1 MSEPLNLLIIGRVI
15 HRLTGEGLPALQI
28 QAMLHPAGE
37 PEEVGS
43 TVSAADGNFQMEM
56 DDDVVRPL
64 LESGGGLSIRVSDS
78 TALLLAT
85 SPDAWKPS
93 MAGVL
98 LTLRVGDPKVGEVE
112 EAQTPLIS
120 GTVRT
125 ADKQPLPEA
134 LVRLRLHTD
143 LGLVAT
149 DLAAAM
155 TDSKGEF
162 SLRYRLPTGAE
173 DAPPLLRLV
182 VELGE
187 EEVAA
192 SSLLKA
198 PPSTL
203 RVEVTVPGASAEAP
217 KPITKFEEKVAPFL
231 VGHNL
236 AELTKVEVG
245 VIASDAKVSPVFL
258 QKAVDAELLVAK
270 FEAQSLTLERP
281 IIQALLNQGLP
292 PDGLGLALSN
302 SAMMQSAWGQAV
314 KDGDLGSGAAP
325 EINTFL
331 EKATAIGAAQ
341 AIGTL
346 GAPTV
351 LRKVLPEELS
361 DAQRLVIAETWITN
375 SRNRTTESIW
385 PVLQAHSLF
394 MDPADAE
401 LLDQAE
407 YSFQL
412 GDLTDWNDPVVSKLR
427 GAVSDTPSLAGR
439 TQEWWSTQLTDLHS
453 VTSAETWLPPGLGSI
468 GDRIEKYA
476 NDLRSKVDKA
486 LPKEQVK
493 RYVADSTSVSEE
505 VKEFFEDPTFAD
517 FDIRFDQVDGYL
529 AENDPSN
536 TVTPAAREEIKKI
549 QKTAQVTQD
558 HKVIE
563 LLEEAEVGS
572 VADLAK
578 MPDEE
583 FEGRVLAL
591 AASPEVAVAT
601 NDARH
606 ASATEDLMES
616 YVRLAGGSASGPM
629 PMFDQVPVQVQTL
642 FGSLA
647 GCACEACLSAL
658 SPSAYLVELAA
669 YLRDGF
675 SVDAATGM
683 WSSVWHKITQPVPGI
698 PNPLERQRREDLL
711 LTPLTCAATQTPQPH
726 IDLVNELLERHV
738 PLLGS
743 WGPASVYRTIDLASV
758 DPLLDPTDTSAVPP
772 SLPLRPDATADEL
785 AAYPLDTWYPA
796 LRVLA
801 RNDVRTSFT
810 HPFDRPTAESRLY
823 LSDVGSSLANL
834 LLLPVAA
841 AESRFPS
848 ELTSVEPIHLLLNAV
863 ERLGMTYAEANVFG
877 AAATPHSSPTGGD
890 AWRFGLTGD
899 GRFAE
904 DLGTEGQPH
913 ILVKGL
919 LERLHI
925 TWEHLLRVIGSRYVR
940 RFSALEEPPELP
952 PGCDLTGVVLV
963 PGDALPSGTFTEP
976 LDFRAAF
983 LEGLHRFL
991 RLQHRLGWEPEVLDA
1006 ALDLFLPQDPEATA
1020 VQGISNA
1027 AWWAL
1032 AETQDLARAL
1042 RLKPIELL
1050 ALWSPV
1056 PSNASTLAV
1065 FVLPLP
1071 EGSLWEQVFEKG
1083 PVRQASD
1090 AVFAQIRTTGA
1101 ILVAEEPRELTE
1113 LEQRALARAL
1123 GLRLTDLLALRPAAE
1138 GPLVADRGRIWKL
1151 WARARVA
1158 RSMGL
1163 PIAEAVWW
1171 ISILAPPGG
1180 DADPT
1185 GESGWLRLREL
1196 LKMVAF
1202 ARTARA
1208 PIADVAYLLVH
1219 DVAARSRFILSGDR
1233 ANATLTSLRAA
1244 LKQVVADTAPFRLQV
1259 VPESIEEA
1267 AWVPSLARFTTHEA
1281 ATRVFELLDAEEAL
1295 TSETDTRE
1303 GFLRE
1308 VLGRV
1313 LWDHEIAALLAIA
1326 VDENASAARRQFVA
1340 QRLVRLSN
1348 IPDLPVP
1355 SSQTARP
1362 RNEAPEGDASILA
1375 RRVLDAA
1382 VSPSWAPTEIETFR
1396 AKVTAFLG
1404 RLDVFGAPG
1413 ALSAPDDETVCDAA
1427 FGEGFYEDLAAMSHA
1442 AQEDIDARFD
1452 TVVRMCL
1459 LRQYLLALP
1468 RLDVGGVVMQP
1479 TSVLAA
1485 LHVNDAFTAPL
1496 QTPAVAGLSAFLTTP
1511 FWTVV
1516 SGLPASSFAE
1526 REVRREYLLV
1536 ALDGLRGE
1544 LDSSQRDAVRRSLQG
1559 LAEEVWGAPLPTNA
1573 AELAARFAAGLQP
1586 ADDAALASVFGATD
1600 LTDLGVEEAENV
1612 ETEWLVAP
1620 TSFADRRN
1628 RGYAWLL
1635 RAALLFRDRLRD
1647 FGLER
1652 QLTHVLADGL
1662 NVSTARCEM
1671 LLGPEG
1677 LGVIDSVSGT
1687 ELASLYFLSPDFI
1700 LLPALESTPL
1710 ERERLERIWKAARA
1724 AEMLRLTD
1732 AELGRYNVGAELE
1745 LLELRKLPV
1754 SAGMIEADR
1763 TDAAWRLLDT
1773 WEALSFRTLIQ
1784 DPERTVFDLI
1794 AAIAPSAGSDDEDR
1808 AVIAE
1813 LTGWA
1818 HLQPPPDPD
1827 GLFGVAYTAVS
1838 YVAVSR
1844 RVRRR
1849 MAIESAATALA
1860 VPPTMVLDWAVQFA
1874 STVTDSFTHRLA
1886 VTQGIRQSM
1895 RSRFGDAAWLTRS
1908 KPLIDQLREMQRD
1921 ALADFH
1927 CQRQSFLDRNS
1938 LFGWLLIDTEMSC
1951 CMQTTRVLFATA
1963 AVQTAI
1969 QRSLMGLEEGAAP
1982 RPGYARRWEWMKQY
1996 RVWEANRKVFLYP
2009 ENWLDPSLRRDK
2021 TFLFRSLEDTLQQ
2034 SQLSDADLSKAI
2046 ASYLS
2051 GLDRI
2056 SRLDVRALT
2065 VDTPEGGEETLHLV
2079 ARTMSLPHE
2088 YFYRRRVGGLRWT
2101 PWERLDIQI
2110 AGTAHTLIVLHGVL
2124 HLFWTE
2130 IGGDSDDTQ
2139 SSMVAA
2145 QRNTPPQERAEPG
2158 ISVRVGYTRKENGG
2172 WAPPRVSKDSQRI
2185 ELDPDSA
2192 VTVDSWYA
2200 GDRRGRNLIIR
2211 ATPVSGQ
2218 SGDSVAISVFHSVNY
2233 FISEATGVLFTRP
2246 RALFVMKE
2254 CSGEIERILQKQR
2267 AWDPRDFSARLN
2279 FPVKALSDSGSH
2291 YYLNDDQLETWDNT
2305 SIPVSLYTGPLTDFV
2320 PAMTVP
2326 RVSLPNILP
2335 EDSVH
2340 YQFRLT
2346 VDQSRLDFDFLGHL
2360 RPGKPVILNDG
2371 HRSFIIELTDALNC
2385 SDCTQDTSPG
2395 LSSGGSK
2402 LPDHLLPK
2410 SFPETEG
2417 ALVAS
2422 TAYSSDSK
2430 DLAISGKNTEANVV
2444 EPAQKDSLAFKGAPS
2459 PRPTSRMQLH
2469 ISSLSHPGVCS
2480 LLARLNRG
2488 SVKDLFTLDTQFP
2501 VEMLP
2506 RDGGR
2511 FVPKNLND
2519 VYSFQVPEDDAPS
2532 DDLNFSPGG
2541 PYGIYNWEVF
2551 FHAPFRIACMLNEDQ
2566 QFERA
2571 QQWFHFIFD
2580 PNAVK
2585 MEVPEAFGSEEL
2597 GGEGSLRRCW
2607 RFRPFFLAESGA
2619 AANDLLALVDPRNHE
2634 DSVRQARQRVAQQI
2648 AVWLENP
2655 FDPHAIAVFRERAF
2669 QIAVVFRYIDN
2680 LLDWGDQLFQRG
2692 TRESINEATQLYVL
2706 ASELLGQRPTTLRR
2720 DETPEIQTL
2729 QEALDS
2735 SSSSK
2740 FLGGAGKGC
2749 CAPRFNASDV
2759 LAMLGRWSEF
2769 CVPPNEQLTTY
2780 WDRVADRLFKIRHC
2794 LDIEGVRRD
2803 LPLFEPP
2810 IDPALLVRAL
2820 AAGVDIGSALR
2831 DVAPSL
2837 PTFRFQVLLQRAV
2850 DFTGDVKYLSG
2861 QLLSAFEKRDA
2872 EALSRLRAGHERSM
2886 LEANVV
2892 IRELQIEESARQR
2905 ESLLDSRNMAA
2916 RRERYY
2922 RDKPFMN
2929 AYEIAAM
2936 SAQAVSVG
2944 LQTAA
2949 QVMSLTAAT
2958 ASAFPDLM
2966 FGWAGMGPAKLFK
2979 TGGSSYAA
2987 ASSNAGQALSIASS
3001 IASYLGSSFATLGGY
3016 DHRHDDW
3023 MFQANMALNEIVQID
3038 KQIQAAQIRETIARH
3053 ERDNLR
3059 RQITNA
3065 AEVEEELRSKFTNV
3079 ELYDWMARQVSTI
3092 LFQSYQMALDLARRA
3107 ERAYRFERLDDSAQ
3121 FITADSWDSRQRGLL
3136 AGERLHLQLRRMEKA
3151 YLESERREYELTR
3164 HISLIQLNPVA
3175 LLQLRENGECEF
3187 DLPETFFDR
3196 DHPGHYHRRI
3206 KSVSVSIPAVIGP
3219 YGGVHA
3225 RLTLLSSVIRRR
3237 AELGDDSSEAGLSPE
3252 GRLIVRDIVPAQS
3265 IVTSSGQS
3273 DSGMFQLDFRSE
3285 KVLPFEG
3292 AGAVGRW
3299 RLEIDPQ
3306 AQSFDTRTMTDVILH
3321 LQYTARDGG
3330 SVFAGRVRE
3339 ALLEAELESGR
3350 TYMVSLAQS
3359 APDALH
3365 AFRTSADDERRV
3377 LVLPALGSLIG
3388 FLPRGVRAEFRT
3400 FHGFFAMRAPN
3411 AAVVP
3416 TVGVELFH
3424 DLESAEGEP
3433 VLDSALVDF
3442 QHGMRLAPGAAFAFE
3457 TVGEISSLQDDPAPV
3472 LVLDGA
3478 LGSDPLDALLD
3489 VILLLHVS
3497 LVREH

>member
-1 MSEPLNLLIIGRVI
+1 MSESLDLFINGRVV
-15 HRLTGEGLPALQI
+15 HRLTGEGLIGLQI
-28 QAMLHPAGE
+28 QAMRHPEGE
-37 PEEVGS
+37 ASVEVGT
-43 TVSAADGNFQMEM
+43 TVSGADGGFQIAVE
-56 DDDVVRPL
+56 DEDVRL
-64 LESGGGLSIRVSDS
+64 LLDSSSGLSIRVSDS
-78 TALLLAT
+78 TTLLLAT
-85 SPDAWKPS
+85 SPDTWKPS
-93 MAGVL
+93 TAGVL
-98 LTLRVGDPKVGEVE
+98 LKLHVGDPKVGEVE
-112 EAQTPLIS
+112 QSQTPLIS

-125 ADKQPLPEA
+125 ADKHPLPEA
-134 LVRLRLHTD
+134 LVRLRLHTN

-173 DAPPLLRLV
+173 DTPPLLRLV
-182 VELGE
+182 VELE
-187 EEVAA
+187 DEEVAA

-203 RVEVTVPGASAEAP
+203 RVEITVPGASAVAP
-217 KPITKFEEKVAPFL
+217 KPITKFEEKVAPYL

-245 VIASDAKVSPVFL
+245 VIASDAKVSPVLL

-302 SAMMQSAWGQAV
+302 SATMQSAWGQAV
-314 KDGDLGSGAAP
+314 KDGDLASGAAP

-341 AIGTL
+341 AIGTTEE
-346 GAPTV
+346 PTV
-351 LRKVLPEELS
+351 LRKALPTELN
-361 DAQRLVIAETWITN
+361 DAQRQAIAQAWIINT
-375 SRNRTTESIW
+375 RNGTSEEIW
-385 PVLQAHSLF
+385 PSLSTHSAF
-394 MDPADAE
+394 GDPPDTE
-401 LLDQAE
+401 LVEQVKF
-407 YSFQL
+407 SFQL
-412 GDLTDWNDPVVSKLR
+412 GDLTDWNDPVISKLR
-427 GAVSDTPSLAGR
+427 GVVSDTPSLAGQ
-439 TQEWWSTQLTDLHS
+439 TQEWWSTQLNDLHA
-453 VTSAETWLPPGLGSI
+453 VTPAETWLPPDLGSI
-468 GDRIEKYA
+468 EDRIEKYA

-493 RYVADSTSVSEE
+493 RYVAESTSVSEE
-505 VKEFFEDPTFAD
+505 VKDFFVDSAFDD

-529 AENDPSN
+529 ATHDPTN
-536 TVTPAAREEIKKI
+536 MVTTAAREEIKKI

-563 LLEEAEVGS
+563 LLEEAGIDS
-572 VADLAK
+572 VSDLAK
-578 MPDEE
+578 MPDDD
-583 FEGRVLAL
+583 FKHRVQ
-591 AASPEVAVAT
+591 ASEAPPEVARAT
-601 NDARH
+601 QAARDA
-606 ASATEDLMES
+606 STLEVSTEL
-616 YVRLAGGSASGPM
+616 YVQMAGGSASGPM
-629 PMFDQVPVQVQTL
+629 FDQVPVEVQTL
-642 FGSLA
+642 FGSLG

-658 SPSAYLVELAA
+658 SPSAYLVELTA

-675 SVDAATGM
+675 SVGGV
-683 WSSVWHKITQPVPGI
+683 WSSVWQKITRPELPGS
-698 PNPLERQRREDLL
+698 PDPFHRLRREDLL
-711 LTPLTCAATQTPQPH
+711 LTPLSCAATQTPQPH
-726 IDLVNELLERHV
+726 IDLINELLERHV
-738 PLLGS
+738 YLVDFG
-743 WGPASVYRTIDLASV
+743 GFAENYRQLEMSPV
-758 DPLLDPTDTSAVPP
+758 DPLLDPIIASESPPP

-796 LRVLA
+796 LRLLA
-801 RNDVRTSFT
+801 RDKIRTSFA
-810 HPFDRPTAESRLY
+810 HPFDRPSVESRLY
-823 LSDVGSSLANL
+823 LSDVGTSLAHL
-834 LLLPVAA
+834 LQLPVAA
-841 AESRFPS
+841 GESRFPDD
-848 ELTSVEPIHLLLNAV
+848 LEPFRLNSL
-863 ERLGMTYAEANVFG
+863 ERLGMTNAEALPFEDFPITT
-877 AAATPHSSPTGGD
+877 ARMTD
-890 AWRFGLTGD
+890 AWRFGIGTD
-899 GRFAE
+899 GRFGE
-904 DLGTEGQPH
+904 DLGPDTSASV
-913 ILVKGL
+913 LAKGL
-919 LERLHI
+919 LERLHLS
-925 TWEHLLRVIGSRYVR
+925 WEQLVRVVGTRYVQ
-940 RFSALEEPPELP
+940 RFSAATIPELP
-952 PGCDLTGVVLV
+952 GDCDLTDLEISPGPAV
-963 PGDALPSGTFTEP
+963 PGHASDVVTGLEQRSW
-976 LDFRAAF
+976 F

-991 RLQHRLGWEPEVLDA
+991 RLQHRLGWDPEVLDA
-1006 ALDLFLPQDPEATA
+1006 ALDLFAPLVPDAPARRTLDA
-1020 VQGISNA
+1020 A

-1032 AETQDLARAL
+1032 AETQELARAL

-1056 PSNASTLAV
+1056 PSDNPTNAI
-1065 FVLPLP
+1065 FVMPLP

-1083 PVRQASD
+1083 PVRQESD
-1090 AVFAQIRTTGA
+1090 AVFAEIRTEGA
-1101 ILVAEEPRELTE
+1101 ILVAEEPRALTE
-1113 LEQRALARAL
+1113 LEQRVLARAL
-1123 GLRLTDLLALRPAAE
+1123 GLRLPDLLALRPAAE
-1138 GPLVADRGRIWKL
+1138 GPLVADRGQIWKL

-1171 ISILAPPGG
+1171 LSILAPPG
-1180 DADPT
+1180 DAADPT

-1196 LKMVAF
+1196 LRMVAF

-1219 DVAARSRFILSGDR
+1219 DAAARSRLILSEDQ
-1233 ANATLTSLRAA
+1233 ATKVLSSLREA
-1244 LKQVVADTAPFRLQV
+1244 LKQVVAETAPFRLEV
-1259 VPESIEEA
+1259 APESIAEA

-1281 ATRVFELLDAEEAL
+1281 ATRVFELLDAEESL
-1295 TSETDTRE
+1295 TSGTDSRE

-1313 LWDHEIAALLAIA
+1313 LWDHEVDALIAIT
-1326 VDENASAARRQFVA
+1326 VDPSASVARRQFVA
-1340 QRLVRLSN
+1340 QRLVRLST

-1355 SSQTARP
+1355 SPQGARP
-1362 RNEAPEGDASILA
+1362 KNETPEGDASILA

-1382 VSPSWAPTEIETFR
+1382 VSPSWTPAAIETFR
-1396 AKVTAFLG
+1396 AKVAAFLG

-1413 ALSAPDDETVCDAA
+1413 ALSAPDDETVCDVA
-1427 FGEGFYEDLAAMSHA
+1427 FGEGFYEDLSAMIHA
-1442 AQEDIDARFD
+1442 TQEDIDARFD

-1459 LRQYLLALP
+1459 LRRHLLALP
-1468 RLDVGGVVMQP
+1468 QFDLGEDEMEP
-1479 TSVLAA
+1479 MSVLAA
-1485 LHVNDAFTAPL
+1485 LHVSDAFTAPL
-1496 QTPAVAGLSAFLTTP
+1496 QTPAVVGLSAFLTTP
-1511 FWTVV
+1511 FWAVV
-1516 SGLPASSFAE
+1516 ASLPASSFAE

-1544 LDSSQRDAVRRSLQG
+1544 LDSNQRDAVRRSLQG
-1559 LAEEVWGAPLPTNA
+1559 LAEEVWDTPLPTNV

-1586 ADDAALASVFGATD
+1586 SDNTALASVFGEDD
-1600 LTDLGVEEAENV
+1600 LTDLAVEEAENV
-1612 ETEWLVAP
+1612 ETEWSVVP

-1628 RGYAWLL
+1628 RSYTWLL
-1635 RAALLFRDRLRD
+1635 RGTLLFRDRLRD

-1652 QLTHVLADGL
+1652 QLTNILADGL
-1662 NVSTARCEM
+1662 NVSTTRSEL

-1677 LGVIDSVSGT
+1677 LGVIDAVDAPT
-1687 ELASLYFLSPDFI
+1687 FARDYFLSPDFI
-1700 LLPALESTPL
+1700 LATEPVPMPTVLQ
-1710 ERERLERIWKAARA
+1710 RLERLWKAARA
-1724 AEMLRLTD
+1724 TEMLRLTD
-1732 AELGRYNVGAELE
+1732 AELGRYNVGAELD

-1754 SAGMIEADR
+1754 ASGMSEEDR

-1784 DPERTVFDLI
+1784 DPDRTVFDLI
-1794 AAIAPSAGSDDEDR
+1794 EAIAPSAGSSDEDR
-1808 AVIAE
+1808 AVIAD

-1818 HLQPPPDPD
+1818 HLQPPPDSD
-1827 GLFGVAYTAVS
+1827 ELFDVAYTAVS

-1860 VPPTMVLDWAVQFA
+1860 VPPTVVLAWGAEFA
-1874 STVTDSFTHRLA
+1874 ETDTEADPFTHRLA
-1886 VTQGIRQSM
+1886 VTQGIRQSL

-1908 KPLIDQLREMQRD
+1908 KPLIDRLREMQRD

-1927 CQRQSFLDRNS
+1927 CQRQMFLDRNS

-2021 TFLFRSLEDTLQQ
+2021 TFLFRSLEDSLQQ
-2034 SQLSDADLSKAI
+2034 SQLSEADLSKAI
-2046 ASYLS
+2046 GSYLS
-2051 GLDRI
+2051 GLDKI
-2056 SRLDVRALT
+2056 SRLDIRALT
-2065 VDTPEGGEETLHLV
+2065 VDTPEGGVETLHLV
-2079 ARTMSLPHE
+2079 ARTMALPHE
-2088 YFYRRRVGGLRWT
+2088 YFYRKRVGGLRWT
-2101 PWERLDIQI
+2101 PWERLDVQF
-2110 AGTAHTLIVLHGVL
+2110 AGTAHTLILLNGIL

-2130 IGGDSDDTQ
+2130 ISGDSDDTQ

-2145 QRNTPPQERAEPG
+2145 QRQTSPQQPAEPG
-2158 ISVRVGYTRKENGG
+2158 ISVRVGYTRRENGG
-2172 WAPPRVSKDSQRI
+2172 WTAPRVSKDSQRI
-2185 ELDPDSA
+2185 ELDPETA
-2192 VTVDSWYA
+2192 VTVDSTYA
-2200 GDRRGRNLIIR
+2200 GDGRGRNLIIR
-2211 ATPVSGQ
+2211 AIPASSSSGVS
-2218 SGDSVAISVFHSVNY
+2218 VVITVYHSVNY
-2233 FISEATGVLFTRP
+2233 IAGSASGMLATRS
-2246 RALFVMKE
+2246 RALFVLKD
-2254 CSGEIERILQKQR
+2254 CTGEIERILR
-2267 AWDPRDFSARLN
+2267 PATASTVVFAVGLG
-2279 FPVKALSDSGSH
+2279 FPVDSHSVSGSH
-2291 YYLNDDQLETWDNT
+2291 YYLSDDQLETWDDEPIFVLFRFGPALT
-2305 SIPVSLYTGPLTDFV
+2305 PVGVMS
-2320 PAMTVP
+2320 VP
-2326 RVSLPNILP
+2326 RLPWPATQLGESAP
-2335 EDSVH
+2335 
-2340 YQFRLT
+2340 YQYRLT
-2346 VDQSRLDFDFLGHL
+2346 IDQSRATVGFEGL
-2360 RPGKPVILNDG
+2360 RQSVLPGRPVILHDG
-2371 HRSFIIELTDALNC
+2371 HRVFLIEDSECSGCRRDSTGGTGLPSGGAKLTERLL
-2385 SDCTQDTSPG
+2385 PG
-2395 LSSGGSK
+2395 EAESSGELGSN
-2402 LPDHLLPK
+2402 
-2410 SFPETEG
+2410 
-2417 ALVAS
+2417 
-2422 TAYSSDSK
+2422 TAYSGENDVSVAGNDMPGDVTTGQSSAAD
-2430 DLAISGKNTEANVV
+2430 DLGPPPVASPI
-2444 EPAQKDSLAFKGAPS
+2444 PA
-2459 PRPTSRMQLH
+2459 PRLK
-2469 ISSLSHPGVCS
+2469 IASLSHSGVCS

-2488 SVKDLFTLDTQFP
+2488 TVKDLFTLSAQFP
-2501 VEMLP
+2501 VDMLP
-2506 RDGGR
+2506 STDGR

-2519 VYSFQVPEDDAPS
+2519 VYSFQVPESDAPS
-2532 DDLNFSPGG
+2532 DDLDFSPGG
-2541 PYGIYNWEVF
+2541 PYGHYNWEVF

-2571 QQWFHFIFD
+2571 QQWFHFVFD
-2580 PNAVK
+2580 PYTVK
-2585 MEVPEAFGSEEL
+2585 TEIPEAFGSEEL
-2597 GGEGSLRRCW
+2597 EGGGSLRRCW

-2619 AANDLLALVDPRNHE
+2619 SSNDLQALVDPRNHE
-2634 DSVRQARQRVAQQI
+2634 VSVRQTRQRVAQQI

-2655 FDPHAIAVFRERAF
+2655 FDPHAIAVFRERSF

-2706 ASELLGQRPTTLRR
+2706 ASELLGQRPTTIRR
-2720 DETPEIQTL
+2720 NEIGEALTL
-2729 QEALDS
+2729 QGVLS
-2735 SSSSK
+2735 SSSPSG
-2740 FLGGAGKGC
+2740 FLGGAAQDC
-2749 CAPRFNASDV
+2749 CTPHFDNASEV
-2759 LAMLGRWSEF
+2759 LAMLGRLSGF
-2769 CVPPNEQLTTY
+2769 CLPANEQLTSY

-2794 LDIEGVRRD
+2794 LDIEGIRRD
-2803 LPLFEPP
+2803 LPLFEAP
-2810 IDPALLVRAL
+2810 IDPEMLVRAV
-2820 AAGVDIGSALR
+2820 ATGVDIGSALR

-2850 DFTGDVKYLSG
+2850 DFTGDVKYLGG

-2886 LEANVV
+2886 LEANIV
-2892 IRELQIEESARQR
+2892 IRDLQIEESARQR
-2905 ESLLDSRNMAA
+2905 EALLDSRNMAVK
-2916 RRERYY
+2916 REGYY

-2929 AYEIAAM
+2929 VYEVAAMDAQAIAVGLQVAAQATSLMAAM
-2936 SAQAVSVG
+2936 SSSLPDSIFGSVG
-2944 LQTAA
+2944 ISPT
-2949 QVMSLTAAT
+2949 
-2958 ASAFPDLM
+2958 F
-2966 FGWAGMGPAKLFK
+2966 LFK
-2979 TGGSSYAA
+2979 TGGSSFAA
-2987 ASSNAGQALSIASS
+2987 ASSYAGQALNIASS
-3001 IASYLGSSFATLGGY
+3001 IFAHRGSSFATKGGY
-3016 DHRHDDW
+3016 HHRHDDW

-3065 AEVEEELRSKFTNV
+3065 AEIEQELRSKFTNV

-3107 ERAYRFERLDDSAQ
+3107 ERAYRFERLDDRAR

-3175 LLQLRENGECEF
+3175 LLQLREYGECEF

-3330 SVFAGRVRE
+3330 VVFADRVRE
-3339 ALLEAELESGR
+3339 ALLETEIESGR
-3350 TYMVSLAQS
+3350 AYMVSLAQS

-3365 AFRTSADDERRV
+3365 AFRTATDVERRA
-3377 LVLPALGSLIG
+3377 LVLPALRSLIG
-3388 FLPRGVRAEFRT
+3388 FLPRGVHAEFET
-3400 FHGFFAMRAPN
+3400 LHGFFAMRAPN

-3416 TVGVELFH
+3416 DVGVELFH
-3424 DLESAEGEP
+3424 DLASAEGEP
-3433 VLDSALVDF
+3433 VLDSALVDS

-3457 TVGEISSLQDDPAPV
+3457 TEGEISALQDDPAPV
-3472 LVLDGA
+3472 LVLVAAD

-3489 VILLLHVS
+3489 VILLLQVS

>member
-15 HRLTGEGLPALQI
+15 HRLTGAGLPALQI
-28 QAMLHPAGE
+28 QAMLHPEEE
-37 PEEVGS
+37 PTEEVGS
-43 TVSAADGNFQMEM
+43 TVSAADGSFQMEM
-56 DDDVVRPL
+56 DDGVVRPL

-78 TALLLAT
+78 TTLLLAT

-93 MAGVL
+93 MAGVM

-125 ADKQPLPEA
+125 ADKLPLPEA
-134 LVRLRLHTD
+134 LVRLRLHTN
-143 LGLVAT
+143 LGLVVT
-149 DLAAAM
+149 DLAAAK

-173 DAPPLLRLV
+173 DTPPLLRLV
-182 VELGE
+182 VELEE

-203 RVEVTVPGASAEAP
+203 RVEITVPGASAEAP
-217 KPITKFEEKVAPFL
+217 KPITKFEAKVAPFL
-231 VGHNL
+231 VDHNL

-245 VIASDAKVSPVFL
+245 VIASDAKVSPVLL
-258 QKAVDAELLVAK
+258 QKAVDAQSLVAK
-270 FEAQSLTLERP
+270 FEAQSLTLARP
-281 IIQALLNQGLP
+281 ILQALLHQGLP

-302 SAMMQSAWGQAV
+302 SATIQSAWGKAV
-314 KDGDLGSGAAP
+314 KDGDLSSGAAP

-331 EKATAIGAAQ
+331 EKATAIGAEQ
-341 AIGTL
+341 AIGTS
-346 GAPTV
+346 GAPTA
-351 LRKVLPEELS
+351 LRKVLPAGLS

-375 SRNRTTESIW
+375 TRNRTTENIW
-385 PVLQAHSLF
+385 PALATHSLF
-394 MDPADAE
+394 VDPADAE
-401 LLDQAE
+401 LLALAE

-412 GDLTDWNDPVVSKLR
+412 GDLTDWNDPVISKLR

-505 VKEFFEDPTFAD
+505 VKDFFEGSTFAD

-529 AENDPSN
+529 DDHEFGDTITN
-536 TVTPAAREEIKKI
+536 AARNEIKKI

-563 LLEEAEVGS
+563 LLEEAEVDS

-578 MPDEE
+578 MPVEE

-601 NDARH
+601 NDARY
-606 ASATEDLMES
+606 ARATEDLMES

-642 FGSLA
+642 FGSLG

-698 PNPLERQRREDLL
+698 PNPLERKRREDLL

-758 DPLLDPTDTSAVPP
+758 DPSLDPTNTSAVPP
-772 SLPLRPDATADEL
+772 SLPLRPDATADEMT
-785 AAYPLDTWYPA
+785 AYPLDTWYPA

-801 RNDVRTSFT
+801 RNDVRTSFA

-848 ELTSVEPIHLLLNAV
+848 ELTSAEPIHTHFNAV
-863 ERLGMTYAEANVFG
+863 ERLGMTRAEASVLG
-877 AAATPHSSPTGGD
+877 DQVAPHSSSTGRD
-890 AWRFGLTGD
+890 AWRFGPTED

-919 LERLHI
+919 LQRLHI
-925 TWEHLLRVIGSRYVR
+925 TWDHLLRVIGSRFVR
-940 RFSALEEPPELP
+940 RFSALEEVPELP
-952 PGCDLTGVVLV
+952 PGCDLTGVEIQ
-963 PGDALPSGTFTEP
+963 PGDALPSGTFTDP

-1006 ALDLFLPQDPEATA
+1006 ALDLFLPQDPEATP

-1056 PSNASTLAV
+1056 PSDPSTTAV

-1071 EGSLWEQVFEKG
+1071 GGSLWEQVFEQG
-1083 PVRQASD
+1083 PVRQESD
-1090 AVFAQIRTTGA
+1090 AVFAQIRITGA
-1101 ILVAEEPRELTE
+1101 IREAAVPRALTE

-1123 GLRLTDLLALRPAAE
+1123 GLRLPDLLALRPAADA
-1138 GPLVADRGRIWKL
+1138 PLVADRGQIWKL
-1151 WARARVA
+1151 WARTRVA

-1163 PIAEAVWW
+1163 PIAEAIWW
-1171 ISILAPPGG
+1171 LGILAPPGG

-1185 GESGWLRLREL
+1185 GESGWLRLQEL
-1196 LKMVAF
+1196 LRMVAF

-1208 PIADVAYLLVH
+1208 PLADVAYLLVH
-1219 DVAARSRFILSGDR
+1219 DAPTRSRLHLSEVR

-1244 LKQVVADTAPFRLQV
+1244 LKLVLAETAPFRLEV
-1259 VPESIEEA
+1259 APESIAEA

-1281 ATRVFELLDAEEAL
+1281 ATRVFEFLDAEEPL

-1313 LWDHEIAALLAIA
+1313 LWDHEITALLAIA
-1326 VDENASAARRQFVA
+1326 VDESAARRQFVA
-1340 QRLVRLSN
+1340 QRLVRLSS

-1355 SSQTARP
+1355 SPQGARP
-1362 RNEAPEGDASILA
+1362 KNEAPEGDASILA

-1382 VSPSWAPTEIETFR
+1382 VSPSWTPTDIETFR

-1404 RLDVFGAPG
+1404 RLNVIGALG
-1413 ALSAPDDETVCDAA
+1413 ALSTPDDETVCDVA
-1427 FGEGFYEDLAAMSHA
+1427 FGEGFYDDLAAMIHD

-1459 LRQYLLALP
+1459 LRQHLLALP
-1468 RLDVGGVVMQP
+1468 RLDLGGVVMQP

-1485 LHVNDAFTAPL
+1485 LHVNQAFTVPPS
-1496 QTPAVAGLSAFLTTP
+1496 TTAVAGLSSFLTSS
-1511 FWTVV
+1511 FWAVV
-1516 SGLPASSFAE
+1516 EDLPASSFAE
-1526 REVRREYLLV
+1526 RELRREYLLV
-1536 ALDGLRGE
+1536 ALDGLRGQLE
-1544 LDSSQRDAVRRSLQG
+1544 SSQRDAVRRSLQG
-1559 LAEEVWGAPLPTNA
+1559 LAEEVWRTPLPTNV
-1573 AELAARFAAGLQP
+1573 AELAARFAEGLQP
-1586 ADDAALASVFGATD
+1586 ADDTVLASVFGATD
-1600 LTDLGVEEAENV
+1600 LTDLGVEAAENV
-1612 ETEWLVAP
+1612 ETEWSVVP
-1620 TSFADRRN
+1620 MSFADRRN

-1635 RAALLFRDRLRD
+1635 RSALLFRDRLRD

-1652 QLTHVLADGL
+1652 QLTNVLAEGL
-1662 NVSTARCEM
+1662 NVSTARCGM

-1677 LGVIDSVSGT
+1677 LGVIDSVDAPT
-1687 ELASLYFLSPDFI
+1687 LARDYFLSPDFI
-1700 LLPALESTPL
+1700 LATEPVPMPIVQQ
-1710 ERERLERIWKAARA
+1710 RLERLWKAARA

-1732 AELGRYNVGAELE
+1732 DELARYNVGADLG
-1745 LLELRKLPV
+1745 LLELKKLPV
-1754 SAGMIEADR
+1754 SSGMSETDR
-1763 TDAAWRLLDT
+1763 TTAAWRLLDT

-1784 DPERTVFDLI
+1784 APDNNVFDLI
-1794 AAIAPSAGSDDEDR
+1794 EAIGQSDGADAFKR
-1808 AVIAE
+1808 AFIAE
-1813 LTGWA
+1813 ITDWA
-1818 HLQPPPDPD
+1818 HLQPPADSD
-1827 GLFGVAYTAVS
+1827 ELFALPYTTLS

-1849 MAIESAATALA
+1849 MAIESAATALG
-1860 VPPTMVLDWAVQFA
+1860 VPPTMVLAWAVQFA
-1874 STVTDSFTHRLA
+1874 SNVTDSFTPRLA
-1886 VTQGIRQSM
+1886 VTQGIRQSL

-1908 KPLIDQLREMQRD
+1908 KPLIDQLREKQRD

-1927 CQRQSFLDRNS
+1927 CQRQGFLDRNS

-2021 TFLFRSLEDTLQQ
+2021 TFLFRSLEESLQQ

-2046 ASYLS
+2046 GSYLT

-2088 YFYRRRVGGLRWT
+2088 YFYRRRIGGLRWT
-2101 PWERLDIQI
+2101 SWEPLDVQI
-2110 AGTAHTLIVLHGVL
+2110 AGTAHTLIVLNGVL

-2130 IGGDSDDTQ
+2130 ISGDSDDTQ

-2145 QRNTPPQERAEPG
+2145 ERATTTQQPAEPG
-2158 ISVRVGYTRKENGG
+2158 VSVRVGYTRRENGG
-2172 WAPPRVSKDSQRI
+2172 WTPPRVSKDSQRI
-2185 ELDPDSA
+2185 ELSPNL
-2192 VTVDSWYA
+2192 VDTIDFRYS
-2200 GDRRGRNLIIR
+2200 GERRGRNLIIR
-2211 ATPVSGQ
+2211 ATPANSSSGH
-2218 SGDSVAISVFHSVNY
+2218 SVAITVFHSTHY
-2233 FISEATGVLFTRP
+2233 FANIEQTRILSTRLRACFVLRDCT
-2246 RALFVMKE
+2246 
-2254 CSGEIERILQKQR
+2254 GEIERILRKPTVP
-2267 AWDPRDFSARLN
+2267 ALSGFTTTLG
-2279 FPVKALSDSGSH
+2279 FPVNALSSSDSH
-2291 YYLNDDQLETWDNT
+2291 YYLNDDQLETWDNEP
-2305 SIPVSLYTGPLTDFV
+2305 IPVTLNTNILVGFV
-2320 PAMTVP
+2320 PVMTVP
-2326 RVSLPNILP
+2326 RLLLP
-2335 EDSVH
+2335 EVQSSESSH

-2346 VDQSRLDFDFLGHL
+2346 VDQSHVATDFVGRLEQ
-2360 RPGKPVILNDG
+2360 KTPVILHDG
-2371 HRSFIIELTDALNC
+2371 HRAFLIELSNC
-2385 SDCTQDTSPG
+2385 FPCNSADGTSG
-2395 LSSGGSK
+2395 VSSAGSK
-2402 LPDHLLPK
+2402 LVDRLIQK
-2410 SFPETEG
+2410 DTVETEAG
-2417 ALVAS
+2417 PSPS
-2422 TAYSSDSK
+2422 TVYSSDSD
-2430 DLAISGKNTEANVV
+2430 DLLILGNGSTNNVVAPKSDVSNVSGKT
-2444 EPAQKDSLAFKGAPS
+2444 
-2459 PRPTSRMQLH
+2459 TSRPLPEDRLQ
-2469 ISSLSHPGVCS
+2469 ISALSHAGVCS

-2488 SVKDLFTLDTQFP
+2488 TVKALFTLDTQFP

-2511 FVPKNLND
+2511 FVPKSLND
-2519 VYSFQVPEDDAPS
+2519 IYSFQVPEDDAPS
-2532 DDLNFSPGG
+2532 DDLDFSPGG

-2619 AANDLLALVDPRNHE
+2619 AANDLQALVDPRNHE

-2669 QIAVVFRYIDN
+2669 QISVVFRYIDN

-2720 DETPEIQTL
+2720 DETPETQTL

-2740 FLGGAGKGC
+2740 FLGGSGKGC
-2749 CAPRFNASDV
+2749 CAPRFDASEV

-2769 CVPPNEQLTTY
+2769 CVPPNEQLTSY

-2810 IDPALLVRAL
+2810 IDPEMLVRAL

-2905 ESLLDSRNMAA
+2905 EALLDSRNMAA

-2936 SAQAVSVG
+2936 SAQTVAIG

-2949 QVMSLTAAT
+2949 QVMSTTAA
-2958 ASAFPDLM
+2958 AVSSFPDSI
-2966 FGWAGMGPAKLFK
+2966 FGWSGGPTKLFK
-2979 TGGSSYAA
+2979 TGGSSFAA
-2987 ASSNAGQALSIASS
+2987 ASSNAGQALSIAGS
-3001 IASYLGSSFATLGGY
+3001 IASFLGSSFATLGGY

-3107 ERAYRFERLDDSAQ
+3107 ERAYRFERLDDSAR

-3424 DLESAEGEP
+3424 DLESAEGGP

-3442 QHGMRLAPGAAFAFE
+3442 QYGMRLAPGAAFAFE
-3457 TVGEISSLQDDPAPV
+3457 TDGEISSLQNDPAPV